1 MSCNA
6 LLGRNSA
13 ISGFGGSG
21 FIRDYSAAATI
32 EVIDST
38 GIGSSGAAGW
48 GNAPFRENL
57 ALFSGGT
64 IRINALT
71 SANNST
77 TPGNKIG
84 VSSDGI
90 FSGSA
95 LVVSSES
102 AASYDNFVY
111 VAVSAIPTAC

>member
-1 MSCNA
+1 MACNA

-13 ISGFGGSG
+13 ISGFSSSG
-21 FIRDYSAAATI
+21 YIRDYSAAATI

-38 GIGSSGAAGW
+38 GIGSSGAGW

-64 IRINALT
+64 VRINALT
-71 SANNST
+71 TGSNSVA
-77 TPGNKIG
+77 PGSKIS